1 MVFLNNKS
9 EISFENKKIDIEE
22 IVPIIIDNDNDLI
35 NNSLLLS
42 SFFSWNNLVKLGSNI
57 SEILLIKKLGRN
69 NIGLT

>member
-9 EISFENKKIDIEE
+9 DISFENKKMNIEE

-42 SFFSWNNLVKLGSNI
+42 SFFS
-57 SEILLIKKLGRN
+57 
-69 NIGLT
+69 